1 METMEATTIINIEAI
16 MTAKT
21 ENIATYQITLVRKS
35 MKWSIILP
43 EQFLPIMMIVSREL
57 NNGKDSQTQMMTI
70 KDSLTLV

>member
-21 ENIATYQITLVRKS
+21 ENIATYQIALVRKS
-35 MKWSIILP
+35 MEWSIILP
-43 EQFLPIMMIVSREL
+43 EQFLPTITIVSREL